1 MIDQLIRD
9 IIQGELSESKDVD
22 ADAVVG
28 HLLDSTAVQSLIER
42 LGVTNQKSQHQ
53 VPSAI
58 NVPQNIKDEMLGGR
72 QYLYLK
78 ICGGRAFMDH
88 LGVSNSG
95 GPHQPFFVIHVA
107 LQTQRYKTRRISCE
121 CDPQISE
128 GFLFDLQQLKPGY
141 AAKTLDAAEL
151 LSLTEPI
158 TLIVVKEGQVANP
171 TLVSVYTLEWHS
183 LLTQPSS
190 SCKFV
195 CQLMGIVNVNKQ
207 LPTKMSSSSDD
218 AEAVVAL
225 ILAYW
230 KNQQKRKC
238 LWIRPW
244 LSRTSLT
251 VHVFFLIY
259 RAEHQVPVGLLD
271 IEATLLP
278 PVEKVI
284 PHKVFVEHLHST
296 ETRIGEKRRLFVSY
310 AREWWREYTEA
321 SEKHRKRMV
330 RIFAMDECGK
340 NRFVCEFVRILEVGQ
355 ALKSPEEAARWV
367 SVLPTILEHQLPA
380 GPTKPW
386 YTLGT
391 AVIAGSLNIE
401 SKCSLLC
408 SLLLGFG
415 LDAWICVGTNQS
427 GQPQVWIMTR
437 GPYTAVTF
445 WESITGSRYLHR
457 VGQRAAHGY
466 ATVGSVFNNKA
477 FYANCQ
483 VSEKIEYCS
492 FVLEDATIWKKM
504 SYTATS
510 SIVEKEAYH
519 LKLVSPVDN
528 GNERKI
534 NMEKQL
540 KILIMEHRNEH
551 GLSTHFD
558 DHLSYV
564 LTPALWSYE
573 REAIDSGGLAEIR
586 SAEFFSA
593 ALMNT
598 VPEGYTFKG
607 FPLHFMHSSSKR
619 AFSAISNSSIGREII
634 ECRGD
639 NVTLAVRAIT
649 TCYPENVFVTWVM
662 VACTFRQLG

>member
-1 MIDQLIRD
+1 MDKEQTGNEIKNAIRNEIKKEYLQSMIDQLIRD

-195 CQLMGIVNVNKQ
+195 CQLMGIG
-207 LPTKMSSSSDD
+207 
-218 AEAVVAL
+218 
-225 ILAYW
+225 
-230 KNQQKRKC
+230 
-238 LWIRPW
+238 
-244 LSRTSLT
+244 
-251 VHVFFLIY
+251 
-259 RAEHQVPVGLLD
+259 AEHQVPVGLLD